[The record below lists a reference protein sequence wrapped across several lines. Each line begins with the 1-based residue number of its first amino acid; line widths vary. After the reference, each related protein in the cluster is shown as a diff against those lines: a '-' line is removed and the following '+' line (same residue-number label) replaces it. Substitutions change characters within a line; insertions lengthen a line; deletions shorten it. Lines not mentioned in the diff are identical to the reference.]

1 MRLSLDFEFSNL
13 KFSPAAA
20 AVWQK
25 TFENIS
31 RTNRK
36 VSNLCLSDQVA
47 SSSISKTGNLEFQA
61 VSLSPGCFFLNLDIW
76 KWHCSCLFG
85 AAKCCAHLKSF
96 PYNERN
102 YSESSSSFQSTDVA
116 NVTNALLMQECFIQ
130 QFEICICALRFKSG
144 NLKRDYLFVVL
155 FVVYNISARL
165 HPVYQISE

>member
-1 MRLSLDFEFSNL
+1 M
-13 KFSPAAA
+13 
-20 AVWQK
+20 
-25 TFENIS
+25 
-31 RTNRK
+31 
-36 VSNLCLSDQVA
+36 LC
-47 SSSISKTGNLEFQA
+47 
-61 VSLSPGCFFLNLDIW
+61 
-76 KWHCSCLFG
+76 
-85 AAKCCAHLKSF
+85 LKSF